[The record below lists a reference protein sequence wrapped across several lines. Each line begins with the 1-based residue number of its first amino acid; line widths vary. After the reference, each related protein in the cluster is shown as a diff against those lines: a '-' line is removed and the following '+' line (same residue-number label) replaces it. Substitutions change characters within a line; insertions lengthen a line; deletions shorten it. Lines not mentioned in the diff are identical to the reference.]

1 MSDIIV
7 RENAAFGE
15 KYYYTKHKSGLDI
28 YVLPKKFSGS
38 YALFSTRYGAIDNCF
53 KLEGDKDFVKVP
65 DGIAHYL
72 EHKMFENEDGTDT
85 FERFA
90 KFGADANAFTSSEM
104 TAYLFS
110 CTEHFDENLEI
121 LLDYVTK
128 PYFTP
133 QTVQK
138 EQGIIG
144 QEIRM
149 GEDNPNRA
157 LYYNLMDALYEKHQI
172 KLNVAGTVES
182 IAEITADLLY
192 SCYRTFYNL
201 SNMMLVVSGD
211 VTMEQ
216 VLKTADK
223 VLPIQ
228 EEKKI
233 VRKYEDEKPEVNKKR
248 VVAQFPVARPMFM
261 IGIKDPDVTSDT
273 ALRLK
278 KSVAGEMLFDV
289 LFGGTSEFAIDVFE
303 SGLVRGFGAG
313 YELDH
318 VYGMGTLH
326 GETDDPEKV
335 YDKFV
340 SYVEEKKKTGV
351 SREDFERVKR
361 ATYATLARWF
371 DSTRV
376 ADNFTF
382 LLHDGVDIF
391 DYVEAAKNVRYEEMQ
406 PLLESLFDEKYY
418 AMSVVEPKNK

>member
-303 SGLVRGFGAG
+303 SGLVRGFSAG

>member
-1 MSDIIV
+1 MSEIITRV
-7 RENAAFGE
+7 NESVGE
-15 KYYYTKHKSGLDI
+15 KYYYTRHKSGLDI
-28 YVLPKKFSGS
+28 FVIPKKFTES

-53 KLEGDKDFVKVP
+53 KLEGDAEFVKVP

-72 EHKMFENEDGTDT
+72 EHKMFENEDGVDT
-85 FERFA
+85 FARFA
-90 KFGADANAFTSSEM
+90 KYGADANAFTSSEM

-110 CTEHFDENLEI
+110 CTDHFDENLEI

-133 QTVQK
+133 QTVAK

-149 GEDNPNRA
+149 GEDNPHRA
-157 LYYNLMDALYEKHQI
+157 LYYNLMEALYEKHQI

-223 VLPIQ
+223 ILPMQ

-233 VRKYEDEKPEVNKKR
+233 VRKYEDEKREVNKKR
-248 VVAQFPVARPMFM
+248 VKASFPVARPLFM
-261 IGIKDPDVTSDT
+261 IGVKDPDIPSEPHE
-273 ALRLK
+273 RLK
-278 KSVAGEMLFDV
+278 KMVAGDMLYSV
-289 LFGGTSEFAIDVFE
+289 LFGSTSEFAIDVYE
-303 SGLVRGFGAG
+303 SGLVRGFNAG

-318 VYGMGTLH
+318 VYGMGVFS
-326 GETDDPEKV
+326 GEADDPETV
-335 YDKFV
+335 YAKLLD
-340 SYVEEKKKTGV
+340 YIAEKKKTGLSEV
-351 SREDFERVKR
+351 DFERCKR
-361 ATYATLARWF
+361 ASYASLVREF
-371 DSTRV
+371 DSVRV
-376 ADNFTF
+376 ANTFTY
-382 LLHDGVDIF
+382 LRHDDIDLF
-391 DYVEAAKNVRYEEMQ
+391 DYVEAVKNVKFEELK
-406 PLLESLFDEKYY
+406 PLLRTMFDEKYF
-418 AMSVVEPKNK
+418 AMSVVEPIEK

>member
-157 LYYNLMDALYEKHQI
+157 LYYNLMEALYEKHQI

-201 SNMMLVVSGD
+201 SNMMLVISGD

-261 IGIKDPDVTSDT
+261 IGIKDPDVMSDT

-418 AMSVVEPKNK
+418 AMSVVEPKKD

>member
-157 LYYNLMDALYEKHQI
+157 LYYNLMEALYEKHQI

-201 SNMMLVVSGD
+201 SNMMLVISGD

-223 VLPIQ
+223 ILPIQ

-261 IGIKDPDVTSDT
+261 IGIKDPDVMSDT

-318 VYGMGTLH
+318 IYGMGTLH

-418 AMSVVEPKNK
+418 AMSVVEPKKD

>member
-1 MSDIIV
+1 MSEIITKTNSTV
-7 RENAAFGE
+7 NE

-28 YVLPKKFSGS
+28 YVIPKKFTES

-72 EHKMFENEDGTDT
+72 EHKMFENEDGVDT
-85 FERFA
+85 FSRFS
-90 KFGADANAFTSSEM
+90 KYGADANAFTSSEM

-110 CTEHFDENLEI
+110 CTDHFDENLEI

-133 QTVQK
+133 QTVAK

-149 GEDNPNRA
+149 GEDNPHRA
-157 LYYNLMDALYEKHQI
+157 LYYNLMEALYEKHQI

-182 IAEITADLLY
+182 IAQITADLLY

-223 VLPIQ
+223 ILPIQ

-233 VRKYEDEKPEVNKKR
+233 IRKYEEEKREVNKKR
-248 VVAQFPVARPMFM
+248 VTASFPVSRPMFM
-261 IGIKDPDVTSDT
+261 IGVKDPDVPADPKE
-273 ALRLK
+273 RLK
-278 KSVAGEMLFDV
+278 KNVAGDMLYNV
-289 LFGGTSEFAIDVFE
+289 MFGPTSEFAIDVYE
-303 SGLVRGFGAG
+303 SGLVRGFHAG
-313 YELDH
+313 YEIDH
-318 VYGMGTLH
+318 VYGMGEFG
-326 GETDDPEKV
+326 GETDDPEAV
-335 YDKFV
+335 YEKLLA
-340 SYVEEKKKTGV
+340 YIAEKKKTGLN
-351 SREDFERVKR
+351 REDFERCKR
-361 ATYATLARWF
+361 ANYASTVRLF

-376 ADNFTF
+376 ADTFTYM
-382 LLHDGVDIF
+382 LHDDVDLF
-391 DYVEAAKNVRYEEMQ
+391 DYVEEIKNVAFEDIL
-406 PLLESLFDEKYY
+406 PLLDTLFDEKYF
-418 AMSVVEPKNK
+418 AMSVVEPIKK